1 MSTKQ
6 CEDMLVGKGVRPTAA
21 RILVLQKLSERT
33 SPASLFELEAE
44 LETLDKSTISRS
56 LALLLEH
63 HAIHSFEDGSG
74 SIKYEICQSRSE
86 TCPVGDRHIHFFCEV
101 CRKTSCLN
109 NIKIPVAQLPEGYI
123 MDTINYTV
131 VKLSFALWQ
140 KVLPAGYVPFCSTL
154 LLLSI
159 VESAYLLL
167 S

>member
-86 TCPVGDRHIHFFCEV
+86 TCCEV

-131 VKLSFALWQ
+131 KGVCPLCNKRRFQ
-140 KVLPAGYVPFCSTL
+140 KP
-154 LLLSI
+154 
-159 VESAYLLL
+159 
-167 S
+167 

>member
-74 SIKYEICQSRSE
+74 SIKYEIC
-86 TCPVGDRHIHFFCEV
+86 PVGDRHIHFFCEV

-131 VKLSFALWQ
+131 KGVCPLCNKRRS
-140 KVLPAGYVPFCSTL
+140 
-154 LLLSI
+154 
-159 VESAYLLL
+159 
-167 S
+167 

>member
-21 RILVLQKLSERT
+21 RILVLQKL
-33 SPASLFELEAE
+33 
-44 LETLDKSTISRS
+44 STISRS

-131 VKLSFALWQ
+131 KGVCPLCNKRRFQ
-140 KVLPAGYVPFCSTL
+140 KP
-154 LLLSI
+154 
-159 VESAYLLL
+159 
-167 S
+167 

>member
-74 SIKYEICQSRSE
+74 SINMRYARA
-86 TCPVGDRHIHFFCEV
+86 VRRH
-101 CRKTSCLN
+101 
-109 NIKIPVAQLPEGYI
+109 AQWVIGIFIFSARYA
-123 MDTINYTV
+123 
-131 VKLSFALWQ
+131 VKPL
-140 KVLPAGYVPFCSTL
+140 V
-154 LLLSI
+154 
-159 VESAYLLL
+159 
-167 S
+167 

>member
-63 HAIHSFEDGSG
+63 HAIHSFE
-74 SIKYEICQSRSE
+74 YEISQSRSE

-131 VKLSFALWQ
+131 KGVCPLCNKRRSQ
-140 KVLPAGYVPFCSTL
+140 KP
-154 LLLSI
+154 
-159 VESAYLLL
+159 
-167 S
+167 

>member
-56 LALLLEH
+56 
-63 HAIHSFEDGSG
+63 
-74 SIKYEICQSRSE
+74 E

-131 VKLSFALWQ
+131 KGVCPLCNKRRS
-140 KVLPAGYVPFCSTL
+140 
-154 LLLSI
+154 
-159 VESAYLLL
+159 
-167 S
+167 

>member
-1 MSTKQ
+1 M
-6 CEDMLVGKGVRPTAA
+6 GKNIEHREQEKRQFQHQSLQPSEPA
-21 RILVLQKLSERT
+21 RLHQ
-33 SPASLFELEAE
+33 FELEAE

-131 VKLSFALWQ
+131 KGVCPLCNKRRS
-140 KVLPAGYVPFCSTL
+140 
-154 LLLSI
+154 
-159 VESAYLLL
+159 
-167 S
+167 

>member
-1 MSTKQ
+1 MINCACVNYEIIYLYLHSTII
-6 CEDMLVGKGVRPTAA
+6 MYIPAGR
-21 RILVLQKLSERT
+21 
-33 SPASLFELEAE
+33 PASLFELEAE

-131 VKLSFALWQ
+131 KGVCPLCNKRRSQ
-140 KVLPAGYVPFCSTL
+140 KP
-154 LLLSI
+154 
-159 VESAYLLL
+159 
-167 S
+167 

>member
-63 HAIHSFEDGSG
+63 HAIHSFEDG
-74 SIKYEICQSRSE
+74 
-86 TCPVGDRHIHFFCEV
+86 RHIHFFCEV

-131 VKLSFALWQ
+131 KGVCPLCNKRRFQ
-140 KVLPAGYVPFCSTL
+140 KP
-154 LLLSI
+154 
-159 VESAYLLL
+159 
-167 S
+167 

>member
-131 VKLSFALWQ
+131 KAVCPLCNKRRFQ
-140 KVLPAGYVPFCSTL
+140 KP
-154 LLLSI
+154 
-159 VESAYLLL
+159 
-167 S
+167 

>member
-86 TCPVGDRHIHFFCEV
+86 TCPVGDRH
-101 CRKTSCLN
+101 CLN

-131 VKLSFALWQ
+131 KGVCPLCNKRRFQ
-140 KVLPAGYVPFCSTL
+140 KP
-154 LLLSI
+154 
-159 VESAYLLL
+159 
-167 S
+167 

>member
-86 TCPVGDRHIHFFCEV
+86 TCPVGDRHILFSA
-101 CRKTSCLN
+101 RY
-109 NIKIPVAQLPEGYI
+109 A
-123 MDTINYTV
+123 
-131 VKLSFALWQ
+131 VKAL
-140 KVLPAGYVPFCSTL
+140 V
-154 LLLSI
+154 
-159 VESAYLLL
+159 
-167 S
+167 

>member
-74 SIKYEICQSRSE
+74 SMRYARA
-86 TCPVGDRHIHFFCEV
+86 VRRH
-101 CRKTSCLN
+101 
-109 NIKIPVAQLPEGYI
+109 AQWVIGIFIFSARYA
-123 MDTINYTV
+123 
-131 VKLSFALWQ
+131 VKPL
-140 KVLPAGYVPFCSTL
+140 V
-154 LLLSI
+154 
-159 VESAYLLL
+159 
-167 S
+167 

>member
-6 CEDMLVGKGVRPTAA
+6 CE
-21 RILVLQKLSERT
+21 ERT

-131 VKLSFALWQ
+131 KGVCPLCNKRRS
-140 KVLPAGYVPFCSTL
+140 
-154 LLLSI
+154 
-159 VESAYLLL
+159 
-167 S
+167 

>member
-74 SIKYEICQSRSE
+74 SIKYEICLSPTGHVSE
-86 TCPVGDRHIHFFCEV
+86 RLWHISYFIE
-101 CRKTSCLN
+101 
-109 NIKIPVAQLPEGYI
+109 PLPSSKEWI
-123 MDTINYTV
+123 
-131 VKLSFALWQ
+131 A
-140 KVLPAGYVPFCSTL
+140 
-154 LLLSI
+154 
-159 VESAYLLL
+159 
-167 S
+167 

>member
-131 VKLSFALWQ
+131 RVFAHCVISDVFRNPDNLQ
-140 KVLPAGYVPFCSTL
+140 SSCNSL
-154 LLLSI
+154 LLPLYRNQE
-159 VESAYLLL
+159 VNN
-167 S
+167 